1 MSSTRHDQSSPGLP
15 HHVLACN
22 DVSWDYPHDASL
34 SARFA
39 EQADRAPQA
48 PAVAWDGGRWTYE
61 ELWRRVRRTA
71 ALLREHGVG
80 DGDTVGVLLPRSPEW
95 VVTALGVLTAGAVYL
110 PLDPGHPESRLRAIL
125 DTAGVQHLVT
135 SPDGPPRAAEDRTC
149 LTSDD
154 LAPPASADTS
164 GTEPHASDE
173 SAAQDATATADNP
186 RRSADD
192 PAYVIFTSGSSGT
205 PKGVVCAHRGPL
217 RLALGTGDLRLK
229 PEDRLL
235 ATTNPTFDV
244 SCYELFAPLLNGA
257 CLVLPDPRTLLS
269 TDALAALLRRERITV
284 LWLSAGLFHQHA
296 QEQPDMFS
304 RVRCLIA
311 GGDVLNPA
319 AVQAVL
325 AHDGPGVFLNGYGP
339 TENSVLSTVHRVES
353 LPPQA
358 DSVPIGRPVTAS
370 TAYVVRPDGG
380 LAAVGEQG
388 ELWVGGDGVA
398 LGYLNDEVKTAEQF
412 VPDPFG
418 TEAGAGAETGDG
430 AKAGAGRL
438 YRTGDLAS
446 WREDGVLEFHGRQD
460 RQVKIR
466 GYRVELDEIESAM
479 KAHPDVTDVAVDVVG
494 EGAGQ
499 RLGAAVIISADAEPE
514 GLVQRL
520 REHTRDRLP
529 AHMVP
534 ARVVVVDE
542 LPLTD
547 SGKSDRARL
556 MDLVERR
563 RTGPDDE
570 TRAPRGEV
578 EKKVD
583 DVWRDTLDVDRIDR
597 DDDFFTIGGTSLRAT
612 QVAGATRHELD
623 IDPAHGAD
631 LIDSLLSN
639 PTLQDFS
646 QHADRLSRAAE
657 PGDEDGAP
665 PAAGEARTPV
675 DFAAET
681 AWPEGLRFDAPA
693 TGDPLRPRTVL
704 LTGATGFLGVHLIA
718 QLLDHGVQNVFCL
731 ARKARTPD
739 EALDRITA
747 RMRRYGL
754 DPAHYEKRLTALPGD
769 LAAPHLGLD
778 DADWQRLAKE
788 ADTIVHAGSHVNFAY
803 PYGAL
808 APQNVGGTRTVLRLA
823 AAERTKPVHYISSIA
838 VIVGFGTAGVRH
850 VHEDTPLD
858 HADRISLGYPETKWV
873 AERLMRQAAERG
885 LPVTIHRPYEI
896 TGTTDRGVWNT
907 DTMMCALFRT
917 IAETGTAPRMALPL
931 DFVPVDHTAAV
942 ITHVITHEEPD
953 GRVYHI
959 TNPRPALLDLA
970 VRRLRAMGYPVR
982 DLSYDDWVASIDR
995 LAADNPEHPMAP
1007 YLPMFMEPAQDWGAS
1022 VKQMYCEE
1030 TFPAF
1035 DRTNVERALAGSG
1048 LRCPPVDDDLLDLN
1062 LGYLRESGFLP
1073 QPPTA

>member
-1 MSSTRHDQSSPGLP
+1 MSSIGHDQPFPALP
-15 HHVLACN
+15 DHVLACN
-22 DVSWDYPHDASL
+22 DVGWEYPQDATL
-34 SARFA
+34 HGRFA
-39 EQADRAPQA
+39 EQAARSPQA
-48 PAVAWDGGRWTYE
+48 PAVAWDDGQWTYE
-61 ELWRRVRRTA
+61 ELWQRVRRAA
-71 ALLREHGVG
+71 ALLRERGVE
-80 DGDTVGVLLPRSPEW
+80 DGDPVGVLLPRSAEW
-95 VVTALGVLTAGAVYL
+95 VVAALGVLTAGAVYL
-110 PLDPGHPESRLRAIL
+110 PLDPAHPESRLRGIL
-125 DTAGVQHLVT
+125 DAADVQHLVT
-135 SPDGPPRAAEDRTC
+135 GPDGPSQATEGRTC
-149 LTSDD
+149 LTVDD
-154 LAPPASADTS
+154 LAAPAPTDRPEK
-164 GTEPHASDE
+164 EPHAPDE
-173 SAAQDATATADNP
+173 GSAQDLTASVDKP
-186 RRSADD
+186 RQGVDD
-192 PAYVIFTSGSSGT
+192 PAYIIFTSGSSGA

-217 RLALGTGDLRLK
+217 RLTLGTGDLRLK
-229 PEDRLL
+229 PDDRLL

-296 QEQPDMFS
+296 QAQPDMFA
-304 RVRCLIA
+304 RLRCLIA

-325 AHDGPGVFLNGYGP
+325 SHDGPEIFLNGYGP

-370 TAYVVRPDGG
+370 TAYVVRPGRS
-380 LAAVGEQG
+380 LAEIGEQG

-398 LGYLNDEVKTAEQF
+398 IGYLNDEDKTAEQF
-412 VPDPFG
+412 VSDSFG
-418 TEAGAGAETGDG
+418 TEREAR
-430 AKAGAGRL
+430 AGAGRL

-466 GYRVELDEIESAM
+466 GYRVELDEIESVM

-499 RLGAAVIISADAEPE
+499 RLGAAVIISADAEPD

-556 MDLVERR
+556 MELVEQR
-563 RTGPDDE
+563 RTGPGDE
-570 TRAPRGEV
+570 TRTPRGEA
-578 EKKVD
+578 EKKVEE
-583 DVWRDTLDVDRIDR
+583 VWRDTLDVDRIDR

-612 QVAGATRHELD
+612 QVAGATRRELD
-623 IDPAHGAD
+623 ISPAHGAD
-631 LIDSLLSN
+631 LVGSLLSN
-639 PTLQDFS
+639 PTLRDFS
-646 QHADRLSRAAE
+646 QQVDRLSRTSE
-657 PGDEDGAP
+657 PESEDGTP
-665 PAAGEARTPV
+665 PTDGEGRAPV

-681 AWPEGLRFDAPA
+681 AWPEDLRFDAPA
-693 TGDPLRPRTVL
+693 AGDPRRPRTIL

-718 QLLDHGVQNVFCL
+718 QLLDHGAQKILCL
-731 ARKARTPD
+731 ARKARTPE

-754 DPAHYEKRLTALPGD
+754 DPAHYQERLTALPGD

-778 DADWQRLAKE
+778 DADWQRLARE
-788 ADTIVHAGSHVNFAY
+788 CDTIVHAGSHVNFAY
-803 PYGAL
+803 PYAAL
-808 APQNVGGTRTVLRLA
+808 APENVGGTRTVLRLA

-838 VIVGFGTAGVRH
+838 VIAGFGTAGVRH
-850 VHEDTPLD
+850 VHEDTPLEY
-858 HADRISLGYPETKWV
+858 AERISLGYPETKWV

-885 LPVTIHRPYEI
+885 LPVSIHRPYEI

-942 ITHVITHEEPD
+942 ITRVITHEEPD

-970 VRRLRAMGYPVR
+970 VQRLRAMGYPVR
-982 DLSYDDWVASIDR
+982 ELPYDEWVASIDR
-995 LAADNPEHPMAP
+995 LAAGNPEHPMAP

-1022 VKQMYCEE
+1022 VKQMYCED

-1035 DRTNVERALAGSG
+1035 DRANVERALAGSG
-1048 LRCPPVDDDLLDLN
+1048 LRCPPVDDDLLDIN
-1062 LGYLRESGFLP
+1062 LRYLRESGFLP
-1073 QPPTA
+1073 QTPTE

>member
-1 MSSTRHDQSSPGLP
+1 MSSTGHDRSLP
-15 HHVLACN
+15 HLPRHVLACN
-22 DVSWDYPHDASL
+22 NVSWEYPRDATL
-34 SARFA
+34 SGRFA
-39 EQADRAPQA
+39 EQAARSPQA
-48 PAVAWDGGRWTYE
+48 RAVEWDGGRWTYK

-71 ALLREHGVG
+71 AVLRERGVG
-80 DGDTVGVLLPRSPEW
+80 DGDTVGVLLPRSAEW
-95 VVTALGVLTAGAVYL
+95 VVATLGVLTAGAVYL
-110 PLDPGHPESRLRAIL
+110 PLDPTHPESRLRGIL
-125 DTAGVQHLVT
+125 DAANVQHLVT
-135 SPDGPPRAAEDRTC
+135 GPDGPPRAVEDRTC
-149 LTSDD
+149 LTVDD
-154 LAPPASADTS
+154 LAVPAPTDRAEK
-164 GTEPHASDE
+164 EPHASDGGP
-173 SAAQDATATADNP
+173 AQAATASADEP
-186 RRSADD
+186 RQGADD

-284 LWLSAGLFHQHA
+284 MWLSAGLFHQHA
-296 QEQPDMFS
+296 QAQPGMFA
-304 RVRCLIA
+304 RLRCLVA
-311 GGDVLNPA
+311 GGDVLSPA
-319 AVQAVL
+319 AVRAVL
-325 AHDGPGVFLNGYGP
+325 SHDRPGIFLNGYGP

-370 TAYVVRPDGG
+370 TAYVVRPDGS
-380 LAAVGEQG
+380 LAEIDEQG

-398 LGYLNDEVKTAEQF
+398 IGYLNDEDKSAEKF
-412 VPDPFG
+412 VPNPFG
-418 TEAGAGAETGDG
+418 TGPEAGS
-430 AKAGAGRL
+430 GRL
-438 YRTGDLAS
+438 YRTGDIAS

-460 RQVKIR
+460 RQVKVR

-479 KAHPDVTDVAVDVVG
+479 KAHPDVIDVAVDVVG
-494 EGAGQ
+494 EHAGQ
-499 RLGAAVIISADAEPE
+499 RLGAAVIISADAEPD
-514 GLVQRL
+514 GLVRRL
-520 REHTRDRLP
+520 REHARDRLP

-556 MDLVERR
+556 MDLVEQR
-563 RTGPDDE
+563 RTGSGGE
-570 TRAPRGEV
+570 SRAARGKA
-578 EKKVD
+578 EKKVEE
-583 DVWRDTLDVDRIDR
+583 VWRDTLDVDRIDR

-612 QVAGATRHELD
+612 QVAGATRRELD
-623 IDPAHGAD
+623 ISPAHGAD
-631 LIDSLLSN
+631 LVGSLLSN
-639 PTLQDFS
+639 PTLRDFS
-646 QHADRLSRAAE
+646 QHVDRLSRTSE
-657 PGDEDGAP
+657 PGSEDGAP
-665 PAAGEARTPV
+665 PTDREARAPV

-693 TGDPLRPRTVL
+693 AGDPRRPRTAL

-718 QLLDHGVQNVFCL
+718 RLLDYGAQRILCL
-731 ARKARTPD
+731 VRKARTPE

-754 DPAHYEKRLTALPGD
+754 DPTRYEERLTALPGD

-778 DADWQRLAKE
+778 DADWQRLARE
-788 ADTIVHAGSHVNFAY
+788 CDTIVHAGSHVNFAY
-803 PYGAL
+803 PYAAL
-808 APQNVGGTRTVLRLA
+808 APQNVGGTRTVLQLA

-838 VIVGFGTAGVRH
+838 VIAGFGTAGVRH
-850 VHEDTPLD
+850 VQEDTPLEY
-858 HADRISLGYPETKWV
+858 AERISLGYPETKWV

-885 LPVTIHRPYEI
+885 LPVSVHRPYEI

-931 DFVPVDHTAAV
+931 DFVPVDHTAAA
-942 ITHVITHEEPD
+942 ITHIITHEKPD

-982 DLSYDDWVASIDR
+982 DLPYDEWVTSIDR
-995 LAADNPEHPMAP
+995 LAAGNPEHPMAP

-1022 VKQMYCEE
+1022 VKQMYCED

-1048 LRCPPVDDDLLDLN
+1048 LRCPPVDEDLLDLN
-1062 LGYLRESGFLP
+1062 LRYLRESGFLP
-1073 QPPTA
+1073 HTPTT